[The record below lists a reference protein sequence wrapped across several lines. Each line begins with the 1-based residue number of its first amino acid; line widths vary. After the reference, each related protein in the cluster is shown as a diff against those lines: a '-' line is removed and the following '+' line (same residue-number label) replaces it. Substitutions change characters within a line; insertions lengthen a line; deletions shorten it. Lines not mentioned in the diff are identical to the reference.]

1 MITSVDLIRKKV
13 RINTFILIGVLLS
26 LLILVYS
33 CKPDKAKE
41 FTDNEKNEQLN
52 STPDSIFNELMYC
65 YNECPD
71 SVQIIADVL
80 EAKLI
85 KEENYLDLINLYSFM
100 SMFYQQSR
108 TNNPEISLEY
118 LVRALEVSDENQNLN
133 YDKTYLYINIGN
145 IMNTYNL
152 HDEAIFIYNQIPRIV
167 DVSSRPSALYLIN
180 NNIALSYMRSE
191 RLDSARFYFD
201 KTLAYIG
208 KIDNR
213 EIVYKAQYYNY
224 LSALAFESGDYK
236 SLLIYCS
243 KTKLLLSGIINN
255 IQDYPEGY
263 FEDIKVIYYRN
274 QVANLDWTGQYYFEN
289 KNADSALYYWAEANK
304 VLIELKD
311 VSKMIEIYSS
321 ISNAYMLKEDY
332 TTALEFLDT
341 AISMVTALNVDYKLM
356 ENIYRDKIDIYK
368 KLNRFSNIK
377 VAEDS
382 LKLYQ
387 DSVGISSKYDQIS
400 LMQVKLALRLVR
412 LEIKE
417 IEVSSKAKTQIIEKQ
432 EFLIKTLIGFLLF
445 IAIALTIYYRLYI
458 NHKNTRLQLAQ
469 RTLEKISTQKAPT
482 ANSNQLKS
490 SVEQELLDKIQ
501 KEIFENKAFL
511 EPNITLVTIAERLN
525 TNRSYISK
533 IINTVYKMNF
543 SDYINKLRIEES
555 CEIICT
561 NTDPNFTIDHLFSEV
576 GFVGKSTFYNAF
588 KKYTGVTPALFFN
601 MKNMANS
608 KDE

>member
-1 MITSVDLIRKKV
+1 MIRRVDSIKKK
-13 RINTFILIGVLLS
+13 IGLSAIILIGSLLF

-33 CKPDKAKE
+33 CKPDKVDE

-52 STPDSIFNELMYC
+52 SIPDSIFNELMYS

-108 TNNPEISLEY
+108 TNSPEISLEY

-152 HDEAIFIYNQIPRIV
+152 HDEAIFIYNQIPKIV
-167 DVSSRPSALYLIN
+167 DVSDRPSALYLIN

-191 RLDSARFYFD
+191 RLDSARYYFD
-201 KTLAYIG
+201 KTLAYIE

-224 LSALAFESGDYK
+224 LSALAFESGDYE
-236 SLLIYCS
+236 SILVYSS
-243 KTKLLLSGIINN
+243 KTRLLLNGLVNN
-255 IQDYPEGY
+255 LEDYPDGY

-274 QVANLDWTGQYYFEN
+274 QVANLDWISQYYFEN
-289 KNADSALYYWAEANK
+289 KNADSALYYWGEANK
-304 VLIELKD
+304 VLLESKD

-321 ISNAYMLKEDY
+321 ISKVYMLKEDY
-332 TTALEFLDT
+332 TTALEYADT

-356 ENIYRDKIDIYK
+356 ENIYRNKVDIYK
-368 KLNRFSNIK
+368 KLNLFSEVK
-377 VAEDS
+377 AVEDS
-382 LKLYQ
+382 LNLYQ
-387 DSVGISSKYDQIS
+387 DSVNISSKYDQIS

-417 IEVSSKAKTQIIEKQ
+417 IEVSSKAKTQIIENQ
-432 EFLIKTLIGFLLF
+432 EFLIKTLISFLLL
-445 IAIALTIYYRLYI
+445 IVIALAIYYRLYI

-469 RTLEKISTQKAPT
+469 RTLEKISPQKAQT
-482 ANSNQLKS
+482 GNSNQLKS
-490 SVEQELLDKIQ
+490 SVEQELLEKIQ

-511 EPNITLVTIAERLN
+511 EPNITLVSIAERLN

-555 CEIICT
+555 CDIICS
-561 NTDPNFTIDHLFSEV
+561 NTDPNFTIDHLYSEV

-601 MKNMANS
+601 MKNMANN